1 MEENKS
7 ATNAITCA
15 RVNPDIFES
24 DDVAK
29 SCLVSYRTI
38 NQYGGT
44 TCKFGA
50 TIARAMAHA
59 LMTFYCRGTLGTRVN
74 PDIIGYMW
82 TGEFDWKTL
91 RVDGK
96 IFESGKKKVRIK
108 NYPHTCGWGLNILLG
123 RHLAWLLWS
132 RSCLPLSLLYI
143 YLFFRL
149 YLLLLLLF
157 VFLLFCFVLLFFFF
171 FFFF

>member
-38 NQYGGT
+38 NQYGGA

-59 LMTFYCRGTLGTRVN
+59 LMTFYCRGTLGTRVH

-108 NYPHTCGWGLNILLG
+108 NYPHGSFGLVRACPFLYYTYTF
-123 RHLAWLLWS
+123 
-132 RSCLPLSLLYI
+132 SLDYI
-143 YLFFRL
+143 YCCCCCLF
-149 YLLLLLLF
+149 
-157 VFLLFCFVLLFFFF
+157 LFCFVLSCFFFF
-171 FFFF
+171 FFFFF